1 MFGLFDK
8 ITEFFQEIFIGIIQ
22 ANLEAMFL
30 DINENVSLV
39 ATEVGKTLSGW
50 NAEVFSFVKNI
61 NDTVVIPIAGIII
74 TAVLC
79 IELIN
84 MVMEKNNMHSDTDTF
99 DFFKYIIKMWIAV
112 WFVSNAFTF
121 SMAVFDVSQN
131 LVTKAAGVINTSASL
146 DALDVAAMVEHLKDE
161 SLWNLILIAMD
172 TSLVKLSIQV
182 VSIIITVITY
192 GRMIEICLYSSV
204 SGIPFA
210 TMGNK
215 EWGQIGTNYI
225 KGLFALGLQG
235 LLLMICLGIYAVLV
249 KTIHV
254 TTDIHASIFGVLGYT
269 VLLGI
274 MMLKSG
280 TIAKSIMNAH

>member
-39 ATEVGKTLSGW
+39 ATEVGKIPSGW

-254 TTDIHASIFGVLGYT
+254 TTDIHTSIFGVLGYT

>member
-39 ATEVGKTLSGW
+39 ATEVGKTPSGW
-50 NAEVFSFVKNI
+50 NAEVFSFIKNI

>member
-39 ATEVGKTLSGW
+39 ATEVGKTPSGW
-50 NAEVFSFVKNI
+50 NAEVFSFVK
-61 NDTVVIPIAGIII
+61 
-74 TAVLC
+74 
-79 IELIN
+79 IN

-112 WFVSNAFTF
+112 WLVSNAFTF
-121 SMAVFDVSQN
+121 SMAVFDVSQT
-131 LVTKAAGVINTSASL
+131 LVTKAAGVINTSAVL
-146 DALDVAAMVEHLKDE
+146 DSMDVAAMVEHLKDE
-161 SLWNLILIAMD
+161 SLWNLILIALD

-182 VSIIITVITY
+182 VSIIIIVITY

-204 SGIPFA
+204 SAIPFA

-235 LLLMICLGIYAVLV
+235 LFLMICLGIYAVLV

>member
-39 ATEVGKTLSGW
+39 ATEVGKTPSGW

-61 NDTVVIPIAGIII
+61 NDTVVIPISGIII

>member
-39 ATEVGKTLSGW
+39 ATEVGKTPSGW

-269 VLLGI
+269 VLLGL

>member
-39 ATEVGKTLSGW
+39 ATEVGKIPSGW

>member
-39 ATEVGKTLSGW
+39 ATEVGKIPSGW

-146 DALDVAAMVEHLKDE
+146 DALDVATMVEHLKDE

-182 VSIIITVITY
+182 VSIIVTVITY

-249 KTIHV
+249 KTIHI